1 MVRWEAMPAE
11 PPLPM
16 KMTRPP
22 RSRVRNQA
30 ARVADDLREQRVIR
44 RDHAVQAPHVIVE
57 ERLLIAIDR
66 IKVGDM
72 A

>member
-1 MVRWEAMPAE
+1 
-11 PPLPM
+11 M

-30 ARVADDLREQRVIR
+30 ARVADNLREQCVIR

-66 IKVGDM
+66 IEVG
-72 A
+72 